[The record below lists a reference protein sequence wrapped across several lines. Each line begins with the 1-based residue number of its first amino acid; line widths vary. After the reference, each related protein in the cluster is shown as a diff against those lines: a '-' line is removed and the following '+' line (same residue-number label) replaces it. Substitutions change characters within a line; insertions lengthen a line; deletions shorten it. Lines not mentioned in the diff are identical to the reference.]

1 MASTTILFRTRV
13 PKDRLKRA
21 EKILSK
27 IGLKPGEAFNMLL
40 AQVEIREGLPF
51 AVTARPGR
59 ILSPEEQANAWN
71 DALGAY

>member
-1 MASTTILFRTRV
+1 V

-21 EKILSK
+21 EKILAK

-40 AQVEIREGLPF
+40 AQVELQEALPF

-59 ILSPEEQANAWN
+59 VLTAEEQASTWN
-71 DALGAY
+71 ESLGEY